1 MNDEQVM
8 HAMSI
13 DDMYHVE
20 RVLAHGKDGV
30 TELVTVEGS
39 GPFVRKKIP
48 NELARRGVWSA
59 LADCDCARLP
69 QVEATYKLPDEFV
82 VVYDFVPGETLEVLV
97 RKAGRLDA
105 AQAASLALDIC
116 EAAAA
121 LHAQGIV
128 HRDITPK
135 NVVVSG
141 DGAHLIDLGIA
152 RMYAEGATR
161 DTNAL
166 GTWGFAAPEQY
177 GFKQTDARSDV
188 YSIGCVLGYLLTGI
202 MPDEDAYHEALADEA
217 VVPARLR
224 AIVDR
229 ATDMEPSARYQTAAD
244 LAAALRGEK
253 DVGPE
258 ADAGVGVAAGG
269 RAVGDGVPATAGAPA
284 RGRAA
289 VFQRFGRSGGRKR
302 IKSDGAPGIVGWLD
316 SWVSRRMRYRAMLF
330 LAMLGF
336 VLLMIAISIFMAGRS
351 GGGSTAGSAAR
362 WESGSAGSS
371 ASAMTPA
378 AGDFDGSLEIGQ
390 VGWHAEVGYITV
402 TYSLTNTSADQLVS
416 GCTVTLTARG
426 DDGSVLGVGK
436 DHPMYVFPGQTIWG
450 SAVVAEGSRAGSV
463 EAVPSA
469 VDAGDLSVAS
479 ASDASTFQVKD
490 AKVKWA
496 AGGMEALGEVV
507 CQKRGRLAQ
516 GSIKVIVVFKGADG
530 SVVGSLET
538 NVDYPAQDGGSVP
551 FDIMAVYVP
560 DYATYEVCVYD
571 D

>member
-20 RVLAHGKDGV
+20 RVLARGKGGV
-30 TELVTVEGS
+30 TELVTVEGA

-48 NELARRGVWSA
+48 GELARRSVWSA

-69 QVEATYKLPDEFV
+69 QVEATYKTPDEFV
-82 VVYDFVPGETLEVLV
+82 VVYDFVPGDTLEALV
-97 RKAGRLDA
+97 KRDGRLDQ
-105 AQAASLALDIC
+105 AQAVSLVLDVC
-116 EAAAA
+116 EAASA
-121 LHAQGIV
+121 LHARGIV

-135 NVVVSG
+135 NVVASA

-152 RMYAEGATR
+152 RLYAEGATR

-188 YSIGCVLGYLLTGI
+188 YSIGCVLGYLLTGV
-202 MPDEDAYHEALADEA
+202 MPDEDAYREALADEA

-253 DVGPE
+253 DE
-258 ADAGVGVAAGG
+258 AVAGVEPDLGEPQGADGKIRRSFGRPSGGGRGTKGAGVGRSSRQRKWVVVVAEAMVALVIAVTLLVILANHGVLPPWGG
-269 RAVGDGVPATAGAPA
+269 VTGGGAA
-284 RGRAA
+284 SS
-289 VFQRFGRSGGRKR
+289 SGG
-302 IKSDGAPGIVGWLD
+302 
-316 SWVSRRMRYRAMLF
+316 
-330 LAMLGF
+330 
-336 VLLMIAISIFMAGRS
+336 
-351 GGGSTAGSAAR
+351 AA
-362 WESGSAGSS
+362 SSS
-371 ASAMTPA
+371 ASAA
-378 AGDFDGSLEIGQ
+378 ASGGDSAASGAASTGTFDGTLQVGE
-390 VGWHAEVGYITV
+390 VGWHSEVGFITV
-402 TYSLTNTSADQLVS
+402 TYSVTNTSADQLVTGS
-416 GCTVTLTARG
+416 TITLTARAE
-426 DDGSVLGVGK
+426 DGSVLGVGK
-436 DHPMYVFPGQTIWG
+436 DHPIIFPGQTIWG
-450 SAVVAEGSRAGSV
+450 SAVVAEGTRVGSV
-463 EAVPSA
+463 EAVASPVSGA
-469 VDAGDLSVAS
+469 NLVAASPGD
-479 ASDASTFQVKD
+479 ASDFSVKD
-490 AKVKWA
+490 ARVKWA

-516 GSIKVIVVFKGADG
+516 GSIKVIVVFKDADG

-538 NVDYPAQDGGSVP
+538 SADYPAQDGDAVP
-551 FDIMAVYVP
+551 FDMNAVYVP
-560 DYATYEVCVYD
+560 DYATYEVFAYD